1 MNGKSRSRR
10 CHWRRHLIATAV
22 ALSLSSTLAV
32 AGDFSGSLDARY
44 RYEHVEDDAYVN
56 SANAHTLRL
65 RLGGIWQ
72 WSPQW
77 SLHGTL
83 EHASNLNDG
92 FNSTRNGET
101 DYPVVADPRSTELD
115 ELFVAFTGERLQ
127 ARVGRQVI
135 NLDNQ
140 RYIGA
145 VGWRQNRQSFDG
157 VALDYDLGEQRQL
170 GYRYLNRVIRVF
182 GERHPNDALAHRDL
196 DGHLF
201 NLSHPAFGGQ
211 LVEYVY
217 RVKDRDVAT
226 DSNTT
231 FGLRYARAA
240 NAVGDW
246 SLAIDVARQQASAGN
261 PLDGGASYWRVEP
274 GYRFAVV
281 TVQGGWE
288 RLGGDG
294 DYSFRTPLATGHAF
308 NGWADRFLATPLD
321 GLDDR
326 FIGASGKLGSFA
338 WSATAHRFDAVH
350 GDTRFG
356 DEIDLSLAR
365 DFGHGFKGLLK
376 LADFRGDTLPDTRK
390 LWLQVD
396 YRY

>member
-1 MNGKSRSRR
+1 MNTETR
-10 CHWRRHLIATAV
+10 CRPWCRQLLAAAV
-22 ALSLSSTLAV
+22 ALSLSPTLAF
-32 AGDFSGSLDARY
+32 AGDFSASVDARY
-44 RYEHVEDDAYVN
+44 RYEHVDDDAFAN
-56 SANAHTLRL
+56 SADAHTLRL
-65 RLGGIWQ
+65 RVGGIWQ

-83 EHASNLNDG
+83 EQTSNLNDG

-101 DYPVVADPRSTELD
+101 SYPVVADPRSTERD
-115 ELFVAFTGERLQ
+115 ELFVAYGSERLQ
-127 ARVGRQVI
+127 ARLGRQVI

-157 VALDYDLGEQRQL
+157 IALDYDVGEQRQL
-170 GYRYLNRVIRVF
+170 SYRYLSRVIRVF
-182 GERHPNDALAHRDL
+182 GEHHPNDVLAHRDL

-201 NLSHPAFGGQ
+201 HFSHPAFDGR

-217 RVKDRDVAT
+217 RVEDHDVAT

-231 FGLRYARAA
+231 VGLRYTRDAK
-240 NAVGDW
+240 AVGNW
-246 SLAIDVARQQASAGN
+246 SLGLDLARQQANADN
-261 PLDGGASYWRVEP
+261 PLDGSATYWRIEP
-274 GYRFAVV
+274 GYRFEAISL
-281 TVQGGWE
+281 QGGWE

-294 DYSFRTPLATGHAF
+294 GYSFRTPLATGHAF

-326 FIGASGKLGSFA
+326 FIGVNGKLGEST

-350 GDTRFG
+350 GDARFG
-356 DEIDLSLAR
+356 DELDLSLAR
-365 DFGHGFKGLLK
+365 DLGHGFKGLLK
-376 LADFRGDTLPDTRK
+376 LADFRGDALPDVRK
-390 LWLQVD
+390 LWLQID
-396 YRY
+396 YHY